1 MWLIATASSD
11 SVRPR
16 SGTEV
21 SGRLK
26 VGHPLARALCGGLL
40 RRPCRTQARAQ
51 PFLRCVPAALLQ
63 LILQRGDGLMSAGFV
78 QMAARRTGHANGTNG
93 TNVSLPIFRGTP
105 PPSTRKPGIFAMPAA
120 SGLD

>member
-1 MWLIATASSD
+1 MWLIATGSSD

-16 SGTEV
+16 SGTEA

-26 VGHPLARALCGGLL
+26 VGATARALCGGLL

-63 LILQRGDGLMSAGFV
+63 LILQRGDGLLGAGLV
-78 QMAARRTGHANGTNG
+78 QMAARRTGHANRTKGFIAG
-93 TNVSLPIFRGTP
+93 LQGH
-105 PPSTRKPGIFAMPAA
+105 AA
-120 SGLD
+120 QHHGQQHAKAVHTEALTL